1 MYVCGVAW
9 FRSNGH
15 IMIGVLLCTYLNI
28 KFIRSII
35 SWESAFLLG
44 LRYDYLLTG
53 IIFFINIG
61 NCARKRCYNTLL
73 GFGSEWQKTRLT
85 SDGNSSLYLTV
96 VGADMYNHF
105 RSFSMGGKW

>member
-15 IMIGVLLCTYLNI
+15 IMIGVLPALHILEH

-61 NCARKRCYNTLL
+61 NCARKRCYNVQHINT
-73 GFGSEWQKTRLT
+73 
-85 SDGNSSLYLTV
+85 
-96 VGADMYNHF
+96 
-105 RSFSMGGKW
+105 